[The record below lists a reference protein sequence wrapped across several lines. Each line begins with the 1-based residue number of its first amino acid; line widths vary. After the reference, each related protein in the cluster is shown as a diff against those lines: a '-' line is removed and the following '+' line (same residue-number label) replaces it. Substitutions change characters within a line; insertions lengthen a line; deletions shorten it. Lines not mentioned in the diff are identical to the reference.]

1 MREIK
6 NHESFIQSVTLPQ
19 DKQYFTE
26 GYVINFFCW
35 LISFVVWGLLT
46 AIIYYSVND
55 GDPILI
61 KKLIISYIFYYLAYF
76 IIELMSPTAKY
87 LLNKQEKYFS
97 IRDYPQEMEKIFKE
111 HINFKFLS
119 YSNFEYKS
127 CRDISGVLELKCGKR
142 EMMRKAYILLELELE
157 VNFAD
162 TVSVYDYESEKQ
174 NSFYSNIKSSYKNA
188 HESIYLNNFK
198 FHHILNINENDPC
211 SINYYCYVF
220 FVFLM
225 FGQFYKIYFNTFCI
239 FKKFKIRKIISTR
252 NDLGNPEFGQRYEM
266 LNPQVIFNDKKY
278 SYSTSK
284 DFIYNGTNT
293 RGLPSQD
300 IVRQAKKY
308 ENRIPKYNIYSQYN
322 KYKPSINQDNNKI
335 SVTSKGKEFVS
346 GVINERVDSNEIVT
360 KKGLEEEDDE
370 ELNNIEDNNV

>member
-1 MREIK
+1 
-6 NHESFIQSVTLPQ
+6 
-19 DKQYFTE
+19 
-26 GYVINFFCW
+26 
-35 LISFVVWGLLT
+35 
-46 AIIYYSVND
+46 
-55 GDPILI
+55 
-61 KKLIISYIFYYLAYF
+61 
-76 IIELMSPTAKY
+76 
-87 LLNKQEKYFS
+87 
-97 IRDYPQEMEKIFKE
+97 
-111 HINFKFLS
+111 
-119 YSNFEYKS
+119 
-127 CRDISGVLELKCGKR
+127 
-142 EMMRKAYILLELELE
+142 
-157 VNFAD
+157 
-162 TVSVYDYESEKQ
+162 
-174 NSFYSNIKSSYKNA
+174 
-188 HESIYLNNFK
+188 
-198 FHHILNINENDPC
+198 
-211 SINYYCYVF
+211 
-220 FVFLM
+220 M

-252 NDLGNPEFGQRYEM
+252 NDLGNPEFGQSYEM